1 MINTKSKD
9 ISDEKLKQNYIEQKE
24 LLSSLN
30 KSLEQNCEL
39 KKDKKIVLPNGF
51 NELENVPESIRTL
64 LKLENKCYTRQEV
77 INLLYE
83 YFVKNDMIDKRSKM
97 KINPNDTVRNVFRM
111 TKEDKINF
119 YNLQKWL
126 GDLYE

>member
-1 MINTKSKD
+1 
-9 ISDEKLKQNYIEQKE
+9 
-24 LLSSLN
+24 
-30 KSLEQNCEL
+30 
-39 KKDKKIVLPNGF
+39 
-51 NELENVPESIRTL
+51 
-64 LKLENKCYTRQEV
+64 
-77 INLLYE
+77 
-83 YFVKNDMIDKRSKM
+83 MIDKRSKM